1 MMRSLPPCY
10 NRKIPEP
17 VTSILK
23 AVPGGIWSP
32 NISIEVVPSKWRN
45 PHLYKLYGYG
55 LCKEK
60 HTPPNPQIA
69 LYNLVQE
76 TLQIRYLKLLVI
88 IHVYVLYLCISTNQW
103 IYDDI
108 WICHTF

>member
-1 MMRSLPPCY
+1 MDTAYVMK
-10 NRKIPEP
+10 N
-17 VTSILK
+17 T
-23 AVPGGIWSP
+23 
-32 NISIEVVPSKWRN
+32 
-45 PHLYKLYGYG
+45 
-55 LCKEK
+55 
-60 HTPPNPQIA
+60 HTHPNPQIA

-108 WICHTF
+108 WICHTFFNWASTQYVSIGLYDS